1 MKNKTKGKPVESKI
15 IKNCRFSYE
24 TRSWV
29 WVGHPLEAPTHPA
42 SDEERR
48 IVSQSKFLR
57 FREAVIHGRTH
68 EVVEI
73 IEEPLEAHLSTLEVS
88 EGLFFA
94 GRFFRDFYKKTH

>member
-1 MKNKTKGKPVESKI
+1 MTEAQI
-15 IKNCRFSYE
+15 IRQCSFNYE
-24 TRSWV
+24 THSWV

-48 IVSQSKFLR
+48 IIEQSKFLR
-57 FREAVIHGRTH
+57 FTEVVINNRVH

-73 IEEPLEAHLSTLEVS
+73 VEEPLMAHLSTLEVS

>member
-1 MKNKTKGKPVESKI
+1 MESKI
-15 IKNCRFSYE
+15 IKKCLFNYE
-24 TRSWV
+24 TKSYIWM
-29 WVGHPLEAPTHPA
+29 GHPLEAPTHPA

-57 FREAVIHGRTH
+57 FREAQVHGRTH

-73 IEEPLEAHLSTLEVS
+73 LEEPLKAHLSTLEVQ

-94 GRFFRDFYKKTH
+94 GRFFRDFYKAAH

>member
-1 MKNKTKGKPVESKI
+1 MTEAQI
-15 IKNCRFSYE
+15 IRKCSFSYD
-24 TRSWV
+24 THSWV
-29 WVGHPLEAPTHPA
+29 WVGHFLDAPTHPA
-42 SDEERR
+42 SEEERR

-57 FREAVIHGRTH
+57 FREAVIHGKTH

-73 IEEPLEAHLSTLEVS
+73 IEEPLKAHLSTLEVS